1 MKKIDVKQV
10 KYDYGKFYVKD
21 IEDDGGQVS
30 NYYTKPSGG
39 IPKNDLS
46 STVQTSLNKAD
57 TAVQQQTLNNY
68 ELKLSITSGDNIEL
82 EGNTLNAE
90 VDKYYVFEELTSD
103 VIVMFPSE
111 TSTSKIEGFII
122 YVPIPTSSIGSISF
136 NGNGNDIYENGL
148 SDIEEDKIYEIN
160 CLWNGVV
167 WAVTA
172 IELIQ
177 YSQV

>member
-1 MKKIDVKQV
+1 
-10 KYDYGKFYVKD
+10 
-21 IEDDGGQVS
+21 
-30 NYYTKPSGG
+30 
-39 IPKNDLS
+39 
-46 STVQTSLNKAD
+46 
-57 TAVQQQTLNNY
+57 
-68 ELKLSITSGDNIEL
+68 LSITSGDNIEL